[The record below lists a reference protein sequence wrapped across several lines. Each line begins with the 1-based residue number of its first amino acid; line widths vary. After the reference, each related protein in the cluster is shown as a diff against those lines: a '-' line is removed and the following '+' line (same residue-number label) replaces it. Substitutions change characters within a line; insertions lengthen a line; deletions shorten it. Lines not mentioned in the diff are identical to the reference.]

1 MWYSPNAGSTTA
13 VTVHLGT
20 TANTA
25 VEVQEFAG
33 VAKTSPLDVLAGTS
47 NTSTSASSGLVT
59 PGAANELLVG
69 FVAGHANAE
78 AMTVSGGFTTQPQQ
92 TTGASVA
99 SVVTGFQVLSSTSSQ
114 AISATFPTAMYWAS
128 GVAAFKAAG

>member
-1 MWYSPNAGSTTA
+1 

-20 TANTA
+20 AANTA
-25 VEVQEFAG
+25 VEVQEFSG
-33 VAKTSPLDVLAGTS
+33 VATTSPLDVLAGTS
-47 NTSTSASSGLVT
+47 NTSTSASSSLVT

-78 AMTVSGGFTTQPQQ
+78 AMTVNAAGFTSQLQQ

-99 SVVTGFQVLSSTSSQ
+99 SLVTGFEVLGAPSSQ
-114 AISATFPTAMYWAS
+114 AFSATFPTAMYWAS
-128 GVAAFKAAG
+128 GIAAFKAAG